1 MSTERNYEKV
11 SGGSDNARWEPH
23 KSNQPVDPNNQPKL
37 EGYYTDCKEI
47 KGPNGMFNVHTIQT
61 INEDGTL
68 GQSFDC
74 SLGAVMD
81 DILGTKIKL
90 GSFVCV
96 VYKGKKP
103 SKTPGRSYNDIDVFQ
118 DKNAVPFNQL
128 KVADGVTSNFSTQ
141 PVNNGAGAGGQRNS
155 GAAAPTFGDDDLPF

>member
-23 KSNQPVDPNNQPKL
+23 KSTAAVDPNNQPKL

-61 INEDGTL
+61 LTEDGML
-68 GQSFDC
+68 GQAFDC

-81 DILGTKIKL
+81 DILGTKIQL

-96 VYKGKKP
+96 IYKGKKP

-118 DKNAVPFNQL
+118 DKNAIPFKQL

-141 PVNNGAGAGGQRNS
+141 PVKNGVGAQAQNNSAG
-155 GAAAPTFGDDDLPF
+155 PTTFGDDDLPF